1 MIRII
6 KESDL
11 PMLKS
16 MCGSDLFIS
25 RIVSA
30 YHAYGNT
37 NIADFWVQ
45 TDDGLLNTVI
55 SKIDGVLTLS
65 HVSRGNMDELA
76 GFLYAIDGHTM
87 LCDADF
93 PEKIN
98 MAADR
103 TGPIL
108 CFDNQN
114 QQECDFEFVLNP
126 PLKEVYTVMQKC
138 KSPSFQPPAW
148 EPFYLDMS
156 HRTRHNLAI
165 SAGIR
170 DEQGKLIGCGFTV
183 SQTEQN
189 AVLGG
194 ICVLPSMQ
202 NKGFGQKIVKALL
215 SQLQQDYIY
224 VFRVQGEHET
234 FYRRLGFTECGSWAE
249 LDIRRYRLL

>member
-1 MIRII
+1 MIRTI

-30 YHAYGNT
+30 YNAYGNT

-65 HVSRGNMDELA
+65 HVSRGNMDELS

-87 LCDADF
+87 LCSADF

-103 TGPIL
+103 SGPIL
-108 CFDNQN
+108 CLDNQN
-114 QQECDFEFVLNP
+114 QRECDFEFVLNP
-126 PLKEVYTVMQKC
+126 PLKEVYGVMQKC
-138 KSPSFQPPAW
+138 KSPTFNPPSW

-156 HRTRHNLAI
+156 HRIRHNLAI
-165 SAGIR
+165 SVGIR
-170 DEQGKLIGCGFTV
+170 DEHGKLIGCGFTV

-189 AVLGG
+189 AILGG
-194 ICVLPSMQ
+194 ICVLPAMQ
-202 NKGFGQKIVKALL
+202 KRGYGQKIVTALL

-224 VFRVQGEHET
+224 VFRAQGEHET
-234 FYRRLGFTECGSWAE
+234 FYRRLGFAENGNWAE